1 MMERMKKSW
10 GFIAIA
16 AVVLAVCYCHSSA
29 IKKDSFLR
37 EQDFIGCKLYIRGA
51 SCPAGSA
58 AVMVEDG
65 ELLDEIV
72 RLCLGAEPVRPSI
85 SVDMKAGGTHLSF
98 SLENEGAVY
107 SFSFFDVE
115 EQLDIGYAHREQP
128 IIGISKAVITESNSR
143 ESEWG
148 WRCKLPPS
156 DYASLYNLLQPYV
169 DGEMVG

>member
-1 MMERMKKSW
+1 MQIVYTRRVLPGMVCSGDGGRW
-10 GFIAIA
+10 GA
-16 AVVLAVCYCHSSA
+16 A
-29 IKKDSFLR
+29 
-37 EQDFIGCKLYIRGA
+37 GCNRPVMPGSGTRQAQYICRYEGW
-51 SCPAGSA
+51 GS
-58 AVMVEDG
+58 
-65 ELLDEIV
+65 
-72 RLCLGAEPVRPSI
+72 
-85 SVDMKAGGTHLSF
+85 HLSF